1 MNSEPWIIVV
11 IVFLAIVSMGG
22 CNSCSRPKSDAQ
34 LKQEQIW
41 NAEFEQK
48 QREKEMNRSLGK

>member
-1 MNSEPWIIVV
+1 
-11 IVFLAIVSMGG
+11 MGG

-48 QREKEMNRSLGK
+48 QREKEMNRILGK